1 MKPGPGRIVR
11 GRKAGAAALAILTL
25 ALAARATAAPTAAAV
40 LIDGVPFFPQETN
53 GCGPAALAS
62 LLAFHGRPV
71 ELGALT
77 TELVHPALRGTLPL
91 DLEQAARRRG
101 FQTEVSAGD
110 LDGLRAAVRAGRP
123 VIAFLNLGTAL
134 APRGHFVVV
143 VGFDD
148 MHRRLLLH
156 SGLDPYVEHEY
167 ARFLTDWK
175 KTQNWQMA
183 ITPAAAP
190 A

>member
-1 MKPGPGRIVR
+1 MSTGLSRI
-11 GRKAGAAALAILTL
+11 AGALAIL
-25 ALAARATAAPTAAAV
+25 AVAHAAPSAAMPSPTAV
-40 LIDGVPFFPQETN
+40 VIGGVPFFPQETD

-62 LLAFHGRPV
+62 LLAYYDQPV

-77 TELVHPALRGTLPL
+77 AELVHPALRGTLPL

-101 FQTEVSAGD
+101 FGVEVASGN

-123 VIAFLNLGTAL
+123 VVALLNLGTAF

-148 MHRRLLLH
+148 ARGQLRLH
-156 SGLDPYVEHEY
+156 SGLAPYTEYAY
-167 ARFLTDWK
+167 ARFLAHWQ

-183 ITPAAAP
+183 LIPAAAP